1 MKEPEPKFWHS
12 MNTKCATFYAR
23 WRRLGVWVIALFLVM
38 GSMARAEFRG
48 AWISTVHNLD
58 WPTKGASE
66 EQQKSELVRLL
77 NAAKSLGLS
86 DILFQVRPEGDA
98 LYRSSLEPWSRF
110 LTGTQGKD
118 PGYDPLE
125 FCIAEAKKRGL
136 RVHAW
141 FNPYR
146 ASVHAGAPLAS
157 NHMARRFSSYAY
169 KSGGALSMD
178 PSSRE
183 VQDHVVKVVS
193 DVVRR
198 YDVAGIHFDD
208 YFYPYPPE
216 HGKRTFPDSKSYA
229 RYREAGGKLDLA
241 DWRRDNVNHLIACVS
256 QAVKSIRPG
265 TMFGV
270 SPFGIYTKGQP
281 STVKAGLD
289 QLNEIFADPVR
300 WMRSGWVDYLAPQL
314 YWKDQSAQSF
324 TELLKW
330 WRGNEANPRGIPIYP
345 GIAVYRVSEQDWPP
359 QEIVRQVALSRTVGR
374 GASGHI
380 FFRMGNLA
388 DNSKGVTTLLK
399 KAGY

>member
-1 MKEPEPKFWHS
+1 MVVLLL
-12 MNTKCATFYAR
+12 A
-23 WRRLGVWVIALFLVM
+23 V
-38 GSMARAEFRG
+38 SMAQAEFRG

-66 EQQKSELVRLL
+66 NQQKAELRRLL
-77 NAAKSLGLS
+77 DAAKSLGLT
-86 DILFQVRPEGDA
+86 DVFFQIRPEGDA

-110 LTGTQGKD
+110 LTGTPGKD

-125 FCIAEAKKRGL
+125 YCIAEAKKRGL

-146 ASVHAGAPLAS
+146 ASVKAGASLAS
-157 NHMARRFSSYAY
+157 NHMARRFGSYAY
-169 KSGGALSMD
+169 KSGPALSMD
-178 PSSRE
+178 PGSAE

-216 HGKRTFPDSKSYA
+216 HGRSTFPDDKTYA
-229 RYREAGGKLDLA
+229 RYRSSGGKLSLG
-241 DWRRDNVNHLIACVS
+241 DWRRDNVNRLIARVS

-265 TMFGV
+265 ALFGV

-281 STVKAGLD
+281 NTVRAGLD
-289 QLNEIFADPVR
+289 QLNEIYADPVR
-300 WMRSGWVDYLAPQL
+300 WMRNGWVDYLVPQL
-314 YWKDQSAQSF
+314 YWKDQSPQSF
-324 TELLKW
+324 SELLKW
-330 WRGNEANPRGIPIYP
+330 WRGSEANPRGVPIYP
-345 GIAVYRVSEQDWPP
+345 GIAVYRVSEQGWPP
-359 QEIVRQVALSRTVGR
+359 QEIVRQVALSRTIGH
-374 GASGHI
+374 GASGHV

-399 KAGY
+399 KSGY